1 MWLSGRGVCGTQT
14 INISTVC
21 SPSRT
26 PTPPEPQEYSEVDK
40 NIFKSPT
47 VAKYANIWMIAL
59 LLGQLHTHVAHKQLQ
74 TSRGVS
80 WRGTNMHTC
89 SDYIKS
95 IPVNILYT
103 HPASQTMWCKYTH
116 THTLTSEGE
125 AESQRNREIK
135 KRCSMCL
142 RRNPP
147 LKQKRSEKHVCIHN
161 QPLSHRL
168 KWCLSAEPAPVWDR
182 PVLIKP
188 IYSVWI
194 RPVPILCGFSVD
206 TTYLYILR
214 ENDMSAV
221 VSLDDW
227 AVFHHT
233 L

>member
-1 MWLSGRGVCGTQT
+1 MWLSDRGVCGTQT

-95 IPVNILYT
+95 IPVNSLYT
-103 HPASQTMWCKYTH
+103 HPASQTMWCKYTD
-116 THTLTSEGE
+116 THTLQS
-125 AESQRNREIK
+125 REWSHHIA
-135 KRCSMCL
+135 
-142 RRNPP
+142 P
-147 LKQKRSEKHVCIHN
+147 LNEL
-161 QPLSHRL
+161 QPLMDVRI
-168 KWCLSAEPAPVWDR
+168 PVQR
-182 PVLIKP
+182 ATLTC
-188 IYSVWI
+188 SQQ
-194 RPVPILCGFSVD
+194 G
-206 TTYLYILR
+206 
-214 ENDMSAV
+214 
-221 VSLDDW
+221 VS
-227 AVFHHT
+227 
-233 L
+233 